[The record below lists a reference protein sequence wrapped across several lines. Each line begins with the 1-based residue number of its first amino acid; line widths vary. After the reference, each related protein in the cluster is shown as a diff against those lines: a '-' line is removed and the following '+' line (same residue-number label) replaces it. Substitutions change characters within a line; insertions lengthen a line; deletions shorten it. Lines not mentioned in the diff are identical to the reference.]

1 MIRKRWFS
9 SLLAISV
16 MGVFGARMASAAGG
30 VAVSKVDTGDTAWM
44 LMSSALVL
52 MMTIP
57 GLALFY
63 GGLVRPKNVLS
74 TLMHSFFCVG
84 LIGVV
89 WVLFG
94 YSLAF
99 GPDKGG
105 LIGGLDFVG
114 LKGILGTQNA
124 AAPTIPA
131 LLFVTYQA
139 TFAIITPALISGTF
153 AERMRFPAFALFV
166 LLWSVLIYAPV
177 AHWVWGGGWIAT
189 KIGALDFAGGIV
201 VHISSGISALVTAI
215 YLGKRHGYPH
225 EPMPPHNLP
234 FTVIGAS
241 LLWFGWFGFNGGSAY
256 GSNELACTAFL
267 NTNTAGAAATLVW
280 LLVEWLR
287 TGKPTMLGAAS
298 GGVAGLAT
306 ITPAAGFVTP
316 MAALFIGVCAGLI
329 CYTAVSLKPKFGYD
343 DALDVVGVHMVG
355 GTIGALLT
363 GVFATVAVNSA
374 IPSLTVTNLTGG
386 LFYGHAALLWKQLI
400 AVVATYLFC
409 GVGTLVILRVVDAV
423 TRLRADQDEEL
434 VGMDMSQ
441 HSERAYAFGGGE
453 TVVVAASAEPKA
465 ASIPP
470 VLGGRFTV
478 TIDGMDADSMID
490 HWRSLCQD
498 NGTPI
503 TPEFRS
509 IYSRVTTIRG
519 TQFRFRGGDR
529 EQVRRNLERI
539 FKAVSPRATA
549 RIEDEVVVGERDAR
563 SRRLVESAR

>member
-1 MIRKRWFS
+1 MNRKQWIGF
-9 SLLAISV
+9 LLAMSV
-16 MGVFGARMASAAGG
+16 VGAFGADLASATD
-30 VAVSKVDTGDTAWM
+30 VAATSKVDTGDTAWM
-44 LMSSALVL
+44 LTSTALVL

-74 TLMHSFFCVG
+74 TLMHSFFCAG

-105 LIGGLDFVG
+105 IIGGLEFVG
-114 LKGILGTQNA
+114 LKGIFGTQSA
-124 AAPTIPA
+124 SAPTIPA
-131 LLFVTYQA
+131 ILFVAYQA

-153 AERMRFPAFALFV
+153 AERMRFPAFALYV
-166 LLWSVLIYAPV
+166 LLWSALIYAPV

-201 VHISSGISALVTAI
+201 VHVSSGISALVTAI
-215 YLGKRHGYPH
+215 YLGKRFGHPH

-241 LLWFGWFGFNGGSAY
+241 LLWVGWFGFNGGSAY

-267 NTNTAGAAATLVW
+267 NTNTAGAAATLAW

-287 TGKPTMLGAAS
+287 TGKPTVLGAAS

-316 MAALFIGVCAGLI
+316 MAAVIIGLCAGVI
-329 CYTAVSLKPKFGYD
+329 CYAAVSLKPRFGYD

-355 GTIGALLT
+355 GTIGVLLT
-363 GVFATVAVNSA
+363 GVFATAAVNSA
-374 IPSLTVTNLTGG
+374 IPALTVTNLTGG
-386 LFYGHAALLWKQLI
+386 LLYGQPALLWKQLI
-400 AVVATYLFC
+400 AVVATYAFC
-409 GVGTLVILRVVDAV
+409 GVGTLVILRFVDAV
-423 TRLRADQDEEL
+423 TRLRADHDEEL
-434 VGMDMSQ
+434 VGMDISQ
-441 HSERAYAFGGGE
+441 HSERAYTFGGGE
-453 TVVVAASAEPKA
+453 TVALAVAPEPKA

-470 VLGGRFTV
+470 VLGGRFTI
-478 TIDGMDADSMID
+478 TIDGIDADTMID

-498 NGTPI
+498 NGTPVS
-503 TPEFRS
+503 PEFRS

-539 FKAVSPRATA
+539 FKAVSPRAAA
-549 RIEDEVVVGERDAR
+549 RVEDEVMVKA
-563 SRRLVESAR
+563 